1 MLTLPVLVLPGLGNS
16 GPDHWQ
22 SQWERRDPQ
31 CRRVLQDEW
40 DNPDCADWVARLDA
54 ELAQQDA
61 PVVLAAH
68 SAACPLIA
76 HWAAG
81 AAARALDAVQAA
93 LLVAPSDP
101 AGPNYPKG
109 PTGFNPVPRRRLPFA
124 SIVVAS
130 TNDPFVALAR
140 AREYASCW
148 GAALV
153 VLEMPAT
160 STWRAASAPG
170 RKGSSCWPGCGQAR
184 KRPTPSLQAAWPDSS
199 SPVRDD
205 IS

>member
-1 MLTLPVLVLPGLGNS
+1 MLPVLVLPGLGNS

-40 DNPDCADWVARLDA
+40 DNPDCADWVERLNA

-109 PTGFNPVPRRRLPFA
+109 PTGFNPVPRRGLPFA
-124 SIVVAS
+124 SVVVAS
-130 TNDPFVALAR
+130 TNDPYVELAR
-140 AREYASCW
+140 AREYASFW
-148 GAALV
+148 GSALV
-153 VLEMPAT
+153 VLENAGHINVASGFGPWPEGFELLARLRAGSEPAYAVT
-160 STWRAASAPG
+160 AGG
-170 RKGSSCWPGCGQAR
+170 R
-184 KRPTPSLQAAWPDSS
+184 T
-199 SPVRDD
+199 
-205 IS
+205 

>member
-1 MLTLPVLVLPGLGNS
+1 MLVLPVLVLPGLGNS

-22 SQWERRDPQ
+22 TEWERRDPQ
-31 CRRVLQDEW
+31 CRRLLQDEW
-40 DNPDCADWVARLDA
+40 DNPDCAAWVARLDA
-54 ELAQQDA
+54 ELAQRDA

-81 AAARALDAVQAA
+81 ANARAHTALQGA

-130 TNDPFVALAR
+130 TNDPYVELVR
-140 AREYASCW
+140 AREYAGCW
-148 GAALV
+148 GSTLV
-153 VLEMPAT
+153 VLENAGHINVASGFGPWPEGFGLLARLRAGSETAYAAT
-160 STWRAASAPG
+160 SGGMA
-170 RKGSSCWPGCGQAR
+170 
-184 KRPTPSLQAAWPDSS
+184 
-199 SPVRDD
+199 
-205 IS
+205 